1 MSAPHTIEPSY
12 DIVFAGGGTAALIVA
27 TRLANAFP
35 DLKIAVLESGPG
47 VKGKFEHTT
56 PGLYISH
63 LAPTSKT
70 AQFYVSRPSPGI
82 GNRDL
87 VVPSGMCVGGGSSI
101 NFMLYNRPSASD
113 YDDWETKYGNQGWGS
128 KNIIPLLQKAET
140 YDIEPTKVSHGDSG
154 PLHVTFGGDVF
165 DVGKQYI
172 DIGSKFEKDRPQSD
186 EGSDFTADSINKF
199 FQMPKWINKDG
210 IRSDVAHNYY
220 YNVKFKNLAVFDGV
234 RVNRVLATNGT
245 ATGVEYL
252 FDKRVHEGASQDLK
266 IVSAS
271 KLVVVSAGAMGSP
284 LILERSGIGRKD
296 ILNKF
301 NIPVVQELPGVGE
314 NYQGARFLPSPIFTS
329 DHDHR
334 PPRRIHALLR
344 QPQTFTM
351 DAIFRCDA
359 DFVAKVIPQ
368 YQKDRTGC
376 LATNGVD
383 AICKMR
389 PHPDEVSQLGP
400 EFKKYWDE
408 VLKDYLDKPLFILMA
423 TGGSPG
429 DAAAEP
435 TKKFICHNTFLSYAA
450 SRGYLHISSTDLYAD
465 PDFDCGFFTDP
476 ADIAAVRWGYKKGRE
491 IFRRLP
497 IYRGPRLAA
506 HPQFP
511 AGSPAAW
518 DPEEKGP
525 VAFDAPVFT
534 YTKEDDEAIDKFSRG
549 VVITSWHSLGTCAM
563 KPRDQNGV
571 VDSSL
576 NVYGI
581 KNLKVADLSIP
592 PSNVHSN
599 TYATAI
605 AVGEKAATII
615 AEELGGKV

>member
-1 MSAPHTIEPSY
+1 MSTPHTIQPSY
-12 DIVFAGGGTAALIVA
+12 DIVFAGGGTAGLIVA
-27 TRLANAFP
+27 TRLATAFP
-35 DLKIAVLESGPG
+35 NLRIAVLESGPG
-47 VKGKFEHTT
+47 TKGVFEHTT
-56 PGLYISH
+56 PGLYITH

-70 AQFYVSRPSPGI
+70 TQFFFSKPSPGI

-87 VVPSGMCVGGGSSI
+87 VFPSGMCVGGGSSI

-113 YDDWETKYGNQGWGS
+113 YDDWENKYGNKGWGS
-128 KNIIPLLQKAET
+128 KHIIPLLQKAET
-140 YDIEPTKVSHGDSG
+140 YDIDPTKVNHGDSG
-154 PLHVTFGGDVF
+154 PLHVTYGGDFF
-165 DVGKQYI
+165 DIGKQYI
-172 DIGSKFEKDRPQSD
+172 EVGSKFEKDRPQSD
-186 EGSDFTADSINKF
+186 EGSGFTADSINKF

-210 IRSDVAHNYY
+210 IRSDVAHHYY
-220 YNVKFKNLAVFDGV
+220 YNLGFKNLDVFDGV
-234 RVNRVLATNGT
+234 RVNRVIVTNGI

-252 FDKRVHEGASQDLK
+252 FDKRVHAGASQDLK
-266 IVSAS
+266 VVSAS
-271 KLVVVSAGAMGSP
+271 KLVIVSAGAMGSP

-301 NIPVVQELPGVGE
+301 KIPVLQELPGVGE
-314 NYQGARFLPSPIFTS
+314 NYQDHPAIFSPYYADPDTK
-329 DHDHR
+329 
-334 PPRRIHALLR
+334 
-344 QPQTFTM
+344 TM
-351 DAIFRCDA
+351 DGIFRGDVE
-359 DFVAKVIPQ
+359 FVAKVTPQ
-368 YQKDRTGC
+368 YQKDRTGW

-383 AICKMR
+383 AICKVR
-389 PHPDEVSQLGP
+389 PHPDEVAQLGP
-400 EFKKYWDE
+400 EFKNYYDQ
-408 VLKDYLDKPLFILMA
+408 VLKDYPDKPLFILMA

-429 DAAAEP
+429 DAPAEP

-450 SRGYLHISSTDLYAD
+450 SRGYLHISSSDLYAN

-476 ADIAAVRWGYKKGRE
+476 ADLATARWAYKKARE

-497 IYRGPRLAA
+497 IYRGPRLVA
-506 HPQFP
+506 HPQFAP
-511 AGSPAAW
+511 GSPAAW

-525 VAFDAPVFT
+525 VALDAPVFT
-534 YTKEDDEAIDKFSRG
+534 YTKEDDDAIDKFTRD

-615 AEELGGKV
+615 AQELGGKL

>member
-12 DIVFAGGGTAALIVA
+12 DIVFAGGGTAALIIA
-27 TRLANAFP
+27 TRLATAFP
-35 DLKIAVLESGPG
+35 ALKIAVLESGPG

-56 PGLYISH
+56 PGLCISH

-70 AQFYVSRPSPGI
+70 AQFYSSKPSPRI

-101 NFMLYNRPSASD
+101 NFMVYNRCSASD
-113 YDDWETKYGNQGWGS
+113 YDDWDTKYGNQGWGS
-128 KNIIPLLQKAET
+128 EKLIPLLQKAET
-140 YDIEPTKVSHGDSG
+140 YDIEPTKVSHGGSG
-154 PLHVTFGGDVF
+154 PLHVTYGGDVF

-172 DIGSKFEKDRPQSD
+172 AIGSRFEKDRAQSD

-199 FQMPKWINKDG
+199 FQIPKWISKDG
-210 IRSDVAHNYY
+210 IRSDVAHYYY
-220 YNVKFKNLAVFDGV
+220 YNLEFKNLAVFDGV
-234 RVNRVLATNGT
+234 RVNRVLVTNGT

-266 IVSAS
+266 IVSAR

-301 NIPVVQELPGVGE
+301 SIPVVQELPGVGE
-314 NYQGARFLPSPIFTS
+314 NYN
-329 DHDHR
+329 DHLAVFAPYYAD
-334 PPRRIHALLR
+334 PE
-344 QPQTFTM
+344 TTTM
-351 DAIFRCDA
+351 DAIVRGDA
-359 DFVAKVIPQ
+359 EFVAKIIPQ
-368 YQKDRTGC
+368 YQKDGTGW
-376 LATNGVD
+376 LATNAID

-389 PHPDEVSQLGP
+389 PHPDEVAQLGP

-408 VLKDYLDKPLFILMA
+408 VLKDYPDKPLFILMA
-423 TGGSPG
+423 TGGSPA
-429 DAAAEP
+429 DAPAEP
-435 TKKFICHNTFLSYAA
+435 TKKFICQNTILSYAA
-450 SRGYLHISSTDLYAD
+450 SRGYLHISSTDLYAN
-465 PDFDCGFFTDP
+465 PDFDCGYFTDP
-476 ADIAAVRWGYKKGRE
+476 ADIAAVRWGYKKARQ

-518 DPEEKGP
+518 DREEKGP

-534 YTKEDDEAIDKFSRG
+534 YTKEDDDAIDKFSRD
-549 VVITSWHSLGTCAM
+549 VVISGWHSLGTCAM

-581 KNLKVADLSIP
+581 RNLKVADLSIP
-592 PSNVHSN
+592 PSNVHAN
-599 TYATAI
+599 TYSTAI
-605 AVGEKAATII
+605 AIGEKAATII
-615 AEELGGKV
+615 VEELGEKK

>member
-27 TRLANAFP
+27 TRLATAFP

-70 AQFYVSRPSPGI
+70 AQFYFSKPSPGI
-82 GNRDL
+82 SNRSDL
-87 VVPSGMCVGGGSSI
+87 VLPSGMCVGGGSSI

-154 PLHVTFGGDVF
+154 PLHVTYGGDVF

-186 EGSDFTADSINKF
+186 EGSGFTADSINKF
-199 FQMPKWINKDG
+199 FQMPKWITKDG
-210 IRSDVAHNYY
+210 IRSDVAHHYY
-220 YNVKFKNLAVFDGV
+220 YNLEFKNLAVFDGV
-234 RVNRVLATNGT
+234 RVNRVLVTNGT

-296 ILNKF
+296 ILNKL

-314 NYQGARFLPSPIFTS
+314 NYQDHPAVFTPYYA
-329 DHDHR
+329 D
-334 PPRRIHALLR
+334 PE
-344 QPQTFTM
+344 TTTM
-351 DAIFRCDA
+351 DAIFRGDA

-368 YQKDRTGC
+368 YQKDRTGW

-389 PHPDEVSQLGP
+389 PHPDEVAQLGP

-408 VLKDYLDKPLFILMA
+408 VLKDYPDKPLFILMA

-429 DAAAEP
+429 DAPAEP

-450 SRGYLHISSTDLYAD
+450 SRGYLHISSTDLYAN

-476 ADIAAVRWGYKKGRE
+476 SDIAAVRWGYKKGRE

-534 YTKEDDEAIDKFSRG
+534 YTKEDDEAIDKFSRD

-615 AEELGGKV
+615 AEELGGKVHWGCQTT